1 MRRAALLLLLGS
13 PSVAL
18 LRPASHAALL
28 RPTARPAVTMAGF
41 GAPPAQGGKKVK
53 KGGKSGAKSKS
64 GGPPAKELLPKK
76 QWTVYRE
83 LLKEDVPTAG
93 VYAKDVEDE
102 VRVCLVCSGSGCCPF
117 ESQTS
122 DSLGE
127 DCLSLVSLTSGTSF
141 PESVCV
147 HTKELSLPRFTLAH
161 ATRNTQHR
169 NKWDV

>member
-1 MRRAALLLLLGS
+1 MLRAALLLLLGS

-28 RPTARPAVTMAGF
+28 RPAARPAVTMAGF

-83 LLKEDVPTAG
+83 LLKEDAPTAG

-102 VRVCLVCSGSGCCPF
+102 VRACFYIYIYIYGLLW
-117 ESQTS
+117 
-122 DSLGE
+122 LG
-127 DCLSLVSLTSGTSF
+127 LL
-141 PESVCV
+141 PVCV
-147 HTKELSLPRFTLAH
+147 PNLRQSGGRLSEACVP
-161 ATRNTQHR
+161 
-169 NKWDV
+169 KP

>member
-1 MRRAALLLLLGS
+1 MTTTGLLPELDGGGAGGELSEVRAQTLVEAGHAHSGRRRWRPVQKRSKESAEKPVYFTQATFRTKKAKSSHQKSFREIARYQSLPRPAMLRAALLLLLGS

-76 QWTVYRE
+76 
-83 LLKEDVPTAG
+83 
-93 VYAKDVEDE
+93 
-102 VRVCLVCSGSGCCPF
+102 
-117 ESQTS
+117 
-122 DSLGE
+122 
-127 DCLSLVSLTSGTSF
+127 
-141 PESVCV
+141 
-147 HTKELSLPRFTLAH
+147 
-161 ATRNTQHR
+161 N
-169 NKWDV
+169 